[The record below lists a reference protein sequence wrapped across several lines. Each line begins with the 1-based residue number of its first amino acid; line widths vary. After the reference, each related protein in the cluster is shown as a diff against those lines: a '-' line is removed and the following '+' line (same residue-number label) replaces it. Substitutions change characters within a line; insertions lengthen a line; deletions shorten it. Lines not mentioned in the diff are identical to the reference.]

1 MLSLAQGLRIATVLG
16 TFAGAGGA
24 AAFPINDTYYGGND
38 HHYGDIIGGPVF
50 DVQGASIK
58 RSGTQLTVNIFTSLA
73 GHADEFLYPQLTNRP
88 ASKINGRA
96 MGIGY
101 GDLFLASQWTP
112 FGNDP
117 HHLQDNNVTGT
128 RWTYGFSIDG
138 DRWTDAGGS
147 GTFYALTGATND
159 ANALLSSDFL
169 SGGVFR
175 DGQAV
180 GVDRASRT
188 VVALGKGSWS
198 VASTPGNRHLS
209 FIVDVANSGL
219 ALSPNIALHWAM
231 SCANDTI
238 EGVQFVP
245 EPGTLVLMVPA
256 LLAWGRRRKG
266 HAEGVTS
273 DGATA

>member
-1 MLSLAQGLRIATVLG
+1 MLSLAQGWRIATVLG
-16 TFAGAGGA
+16 AFAFASSV

-50 DVQGASIK
+50 NVLGASVK
-58 RSGTQLTVNIFTSLA
+58 RSGTLLTVNIFTNLA

-101 GDLFLASQWTP
+101 GDLFLATQWMP

-128 RWTYGFSIDG
+128 HWSYGFSIDG
-138 DRWTDAGGS
+138 DRWTDAGGA
-147 GTFYALTGATND
+147 GTLYALTGATND

-175 DGQAV
+175 DGQEV

-188 VVALGKGSWS
+188 VVAVAKGSWS
-198 VASTPGNRHLS
+198 VNTDPGNRHLS
-209 FIVDVANSGL
+209 FNVDVAGTAL

-245 EPGTLVLMVPA
+245 EPGTLALMLPA
-256 LLAWGRRRKG
+256 LWALGRRRK
-266 HAEGVTS
+266 
-273 DGATA
+273 D